1 MEHPCDQL
9 SLQKWKK
16 SRHKN
21 IHSPTNNINKNI
33 NTTMSATEGRF
44 QRQSS
49 NTGSILGAR
58 SARRQRWLWK
68 GLFVLLPSCVLVKL
82 HLGMN
87 DMDFGGL
94 LTDQID
100 LFDSELLNLPSSHA
114 AFGTGRN
121 GNRHLSSHLT
131 NFYSGHPSQAQQQI
145 ITETDNKPQ
154 IKAPANTAYSED
166 EEDLPPH
173 LRATTAPTKRES
185 VASVPLS
192 LRREQPKPAK
202 TDSQEG
208 TPPVNDNSNNIDNTE
223 SGEADN
229 NGDRSTDDDNG
240 DDDGDDSE
248 DNEKG
253 KKEKAKRIEMRKKRL
268 EQARKR
274 RKREKQED
282 EGWLKHPE
290 GETDFSYVPL
300 GKYASRDLAA
310 RNTTS
315 AHNATNPSPYAYAF
329 VMGGVNEQDGR
340 YLGMFYNILIAAYI
354 LDKEGS
360 AADIVVYVQMS
371 SNSTLT
377 ELPPDNVRLLDAVNV
392 KIKYLPKPKVENFHQ
407 IIMQKLVVLEAV
419 EYKRVLFLD
428 TDVMPFCNLDYV
440 FQLSDGPNPI
450 LKKNL
455 IIALS
460 GSPANAGR
468 CLTIHKCI
476 SDILLAR

>member
-1 MEHPCDQL
+1 M
-9 SLQKWKK
+9 
-16 SRHKN
+16 
-21 IHSPTNNINKNI
+21 
-33 NTTMSATEGRF
+33 
-44 QRQSS
+44 
-49 NTGSILGAR
+49 
-58 SARRQRWLWK
+58 
-68 GLFVLLPSCVLVKL
+68 LVKL
-82 HLGMN
+82 HLGLN
-87 DMDFGGL
+87 DMDLGGL

-114 AFGTGRN
+114 AFGIGHS
-121 GNRHLSSHLT
+121 GNRQLSSQLT
-131 NFYSGHPSQAQQQI
+131 DLYSGHPSRAEQI
-145 ITETDNKPQ
+145 METDNNKQ
-154 IKAPANTAYSED
+154 KKQEPADTPYFGE

-173 LRATTAPTKRES
+173 LRTTTAPTKRES
-185 VASVPLS
+185 VASVPQS
-192 LRREQPKPAK
+192 LRRERPKTTK
-202 TDSQEG
+202 TDSQEE
-208 TPPVNDNSNNIDNTE
+208 TPPVNNNDK
-223 SGEADN
+223 SDEAYN
-229 NGDRSTDDDNG
+229 NDDRSTDDDNG
-240 DDDGDDSE
+240 DGDGDDSE
-248 DNEKG
+248 DNEDNEED
-253 KKEKAKRIEMRKKRL
+253 KKQKAKRIEMRKKRL

-460 GSPANAGR
+460 GSPANAG
-468 CLTIHKCI
+468 TCI
-476 SDILLAR
+476 TVLYFCDSVGPIQT